1 MNFYVRMVR
10 PVIEEAV
17 VKVDAETLEE
27 AQLLAAEAAA
37 ALPDS
42 SWVRRDVGNDHA
54 PTFECAVPE
63 AESPNSWPTSDFWPK
78 VSYTLLRANLDSME
92 GRLIPQP
99 WMVSLSPLALADLAV
114 DWSGD
119 VAEVRER
126 GVEGWLESLDAE
138 ALTSLGSQVLR
149 WVAKGGAR

>member
-10 PVIEEAV
+10 PVIEEVV
-17 VKVDAETLEE
+17 VKVEAETLEE
-27 AQLLAAEAAA
+27 AQFLASETAA

-42 SWVRRDVGNDHA
+42 SWVRRDAGNEHA
-54 PTFECAVPE
+54 PTFEGAVPE
-63 AESPNSWPTSDFWPK
+63 EDSPDSWPTSDLWPK
-78 VSYTLLRANLDSME
+78 VSYTLLRANLESME
-92 GRLIPQP
+92 GRLVPQP
-99 WMVSLSPLALADLAV
+99 WMVSISPLALADLAA

-126 GVEGWLESLDAE
+126 GVEGWLDSLDAD
-138 ALTSLGSQVLR
+138 ALASLGSQVLR